1 MGRGK
6 WDFRVDAK
14 MVWLPFCC
22 YVLFLVWV
30 VATKKTFYI
39 GSLREIEGVIFVSSD
54 ILYYFQFIPS
64 FFVIFLTTSVFAETY
79 RPISSSLIRTFPLS
93 VYQIWGGRTL
103 NLCAALYAVLVP
115 AILVGTMQA
124 NDGIQ
129 DFIQGFDLP
138 LDPGMFSPYPIL
150 LNCLGSI
157 VFLVFATQALFALTR
172 HRALTTMLLFVFC
185 VLVAGPLWKV
195 LGQYNPFYGCFSPF
209 PMEPVIL
216 PNVWSLLS
224 LALILG
230 SALFFYF
237 KSLIK
242 GSVA

>member
-6 WDFRVDAK
+6 WDLRIDVK
-14 MVWLPFCC
+14 MAWLPFCC

-30 VATKKTFYI
+30 VATKKTVYI
-39 GSLREIEGVIFVSSD
+39 GSLREIEGIIFVSSD
-54 ILYYFQFIPS
+54 ILYYFQFIVS

-79 RPISSSLIRTFPLS
+79 RPISNALIRTFPLS

-103 NLCAALYAVLVP
+103 KLCAALYAVMVP
-115 AILVGTMQA
+115 AILIGTAQV

-129 DFIQGFDLP
+129 EFLQGFDSP
-138 LDPGMFSPYPIL
+138 IDPAPFSPYPIL

-185 VLVAGPLWKV
+185 VLVAGPLWK
-195 LGQYNPFYGCFSPF
+195 LFGQYNPFYGCFSPF
-209 PMEPVIL
+209 PIESVML

-224 LALILG
+224 LALVLG
-230 SALFFYF
+230 AALFFYF
-237 KSLIK
+237 RSMVK
-242 GSVA
+242 